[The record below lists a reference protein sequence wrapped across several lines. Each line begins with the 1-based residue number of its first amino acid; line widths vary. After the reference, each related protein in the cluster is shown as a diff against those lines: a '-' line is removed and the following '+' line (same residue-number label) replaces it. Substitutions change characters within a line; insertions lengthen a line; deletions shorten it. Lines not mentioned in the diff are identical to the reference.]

1 MLCVDLWR
9 TIHFLHN
16 EPILSDSVA
25 VRSYSCRQEFNCV
38 LQLYSVESVMFWYM
52 LTISLIYFVIRIR
65 PWKFF
70 TRRYFWYCCKGYRN
84 KGKVMRVYTLG
95 LAGKREYYE
104 EYSKKFQ
111 IFVNISTDFGV
122 VIFSRIFQ

>member
-1 MLCVDLWR
+1 
-9 TIHFLHN
+9 
-16 EPILSDSVA
+16 
-25 VRSYSCRQEFNCV
+25 
-38 LQLYSVESVMFWYM
+38 
-52 LTISLIYFVIRIR
+52 
-65 PWKFF
+65 
-70 TRRYFWYCCKGYRN
+70 
-84 KGKVMRVYTLG
+84 MRVYTLG